1 MKTVSDIMVRDVICV
16 NESDTVYQARMLM
29 KDRGVRHL
37 PVTDSDSGHY
47 IGVLTQRSLLNHAF
61 NMVEKFGLS
70 GLQKREQRTHVSEIM
85 SRDCE
90 SVTPDTDLLSA
101 AEYFTHKKSSC
112 LPVVENQQLRGIIT
126 SVDFVKL
133 AAHLLKQAG

>member
-1 MKTVSDIMVRDVICV
+1 MVSDVICV

-29 KDRGVRHL
+29 KGRGVRHL
-37 PVTDSDSGHY
+37 PVIDSDSGY
-47 IGVLTQRSLLNHAF
+47 FIGVLSQRSLLNHAF

-70 GLQKREQRTHVSEIM
+70 GLQKREQRALVSEIM

-133 AAHLLKQAG
+133 AAHLLKQE

>member
-1 MKTVSDIMVRDVICV
+1 MKTVSDIMVSDVICV
-16 NESDTVYQARMLM
+16 NESESVYQARMLM

-37 PVTDSDSGHY
+37 PVIDSGSGHY

-61 NMVEKFGLS
+61 NLVEKFGLS
-70 GLQKREQRTHVSEIM
+70 GLQKREQRTQVGEIM
-85 SRDCE
+85 NRDSE

-101 AEYFTHKKSSC
+101 AQYFTDKKSSC
-112 LPVVENQQLRGIIT
+112 LPVVEDHQLRGIIT

-133 AAHLLKQAG
+133 AAHLLNQS

>member
-1 MKTVSDIMVRDVICV
+1 MKTVSDIMVSNVICV
-16 NESDTVYQARMLM
+16 DEADTVYQARMLM

-37 PVTDSDSGHY
+37 PVLDSDSGHY
-47 IGVLTQRSLLNHAF
+47 IGMLTQRSLLNHAF

-70 GLQKREQRTHVSEIM
+70 GLQKREQRTLVGEIM

-90 SVTPDTDLLSA
+90 SVAPDTDLLSA
-101 AEYFTHKKSSC
+101 AEYFTDKKSSC
-112 LPVVENQQLRGIIT
+112 LPVVENQQIRGIIT

-133 AAHLLKQAG
+133 AVYLLKA

>member
-16 NESDTVYQARMLM
+16 NESESVYQARMLM

-37 PVTDSDSGHY
+37 PVVDSDGGHY

-61 NMVEKFGLS
+61 NMVEKFGLG
-70 GLQKREQRTHVSEIM
+70 GLQKREQRTQVGEIM

-112 LPVVENQQLRGIIT
+112 LPVVENQQLKGIIT

-133 AAHLLKQAG
+133 AAHLLKQGA